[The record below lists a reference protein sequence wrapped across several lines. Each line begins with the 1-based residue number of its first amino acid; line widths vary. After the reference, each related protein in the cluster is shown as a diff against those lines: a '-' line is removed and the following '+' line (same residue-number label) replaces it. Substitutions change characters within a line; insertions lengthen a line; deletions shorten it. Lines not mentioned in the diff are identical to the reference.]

1 MTDIYIFCG
10 THGDGTRID
19 GQINRNSISS
29 ESSTYISLIMVKLD
43 WDDVIK
49 WKMLF
54 TTCWY
59 AFILLWTFPRVSTRA
74 AKKKYEMFLSKAAY
88 RISNNKKKK
97 LEKNGK
103 KERKKENTYVYQA
116 DTETCD
122 PTIATVWSNFSYV
135 FLHLVNLSLS
145 TKLAVAAMII
155 DLSSSDFDWMTNK
168 TFWFFIT
175 VKWNFCTFC
184 LQLIIEVVEIDYFL
198 VFLENWFISK
208 VLNLIS

>member
-1 MTDIYIFCG
+1 M
-10 THGDGTRID
+10 H
-19 GQINRNSISS
+19 SS
-29 ESSTYISLIMVKLD
+29 CFEHSPES
-43 WDDVIK
+43 
-49 WKMLF
+49 
-54 TTCWY
+54 
-59 AFILLWTFPRVSTRA
+59 RQEQQ
-74 AKKKYEMFLSKAAY
+74 KKNMKCSY

-168 TFWFFIT
+168 TFWFFYHSKMKLLYFLLAT
-175 VKWNFCTFC
+175 NNWSGWNRLFFGFSRKLVYFKSFELNFIAKALLSFASKFYFPSFC
-184 LQLIIEVVEIDYFL
+184 LRLT
-198 VFLENWFISK
+198 NK
-208 VLNLIS
+208 H